1 MKKIN
6 YLLIIMIMS
15 LVFIPISKVKAE
27 TVISEVT
34 VRVDLPKVGNL
45 VLPEGYAG
53 TDYDNIV
60 DDGTMNPDTTPS
72 ITSLTDGVIIHSKY
86 YIVGLQDR
94 DELFFGQFKKGQTA
108 YADVWIEC
116 ESSEYR
122 LADPLTINIQYT
134 KGTVNYTVSPAYQS
148 DHISTK
154 SGYNIDYTE
163 FATSFPI
170 INEFTVTFDSQGGSD
185 VPSQTL
191 TGSGATESATV
202 ERPEEPT
209 KPENDFRGW
218 FTDPEC
224 TDGNEFDFSVSISD
238 PITLYAKWEET
249 TEEYTITNGDATATF
264 RYDKGYNFD
273 LRFVDLLTLTPEQIE
288 EMSEGTVTPEMY
300 NEVLK
305 LVKERASKY
314 GEFIGFY
321 GIEIEDTHVVP
332 NRGYGGQVKFKL
344 KMTEEMKKY
353 KSFKFIYMDSDNNF
367 KVGDIADFTI
377 EGDYIVGTLPH
388 LSAYALV
395 GITEEESKG
404 TNPPTGDNIYLYF
417 SLLGLAA
424 VSTLYV
430 KKKMYN

>member
-1 MKKIN
+1 MKKIK
-6 YLLIIMIMS
+6 YLFLIMIMS
-15 LVFIPISKVKAE
+15 LIFIPLSKVKAE
-27 TVISEVT
+27 TIINEVIVEIDRPIVGDRVWPIGYTGEDLDVIPYNESYNPDSHPNMQAVTEGVT
-34 VRVDLPKVGNL
+34 VSNMYWKPSS
-45 VLPEGYAG
+45 
-53 TDYDNIV
+53 TD
-60 DDGTMNPDTTPS
+60 S
-72 ITSLTDGVIIHSKY
+72 
-86 YIVGLQDR
+86 
-94 DELFFGQFKKGQTA
+94 DELFFGKFKKSTNY
-108 YADVWIEC
+108 YAEAKVRATSGYQLAEDVVIK
-116 ESSEYR
+116 YR
-122 LADPLTINIQYT
+122 YKTGEVYITPNATWQEDHIHYEAGIGPTYT
-134 KGTVNYTVSPAYQS
+134 YFIGTVPSLNQ
-148 DHISTK
+148 
-154 SGYNIDYTE
+154 
-163 FATSFPI
+163 
-170 INEFTVTFDSQGGSD
+170 FTVTFNSQGGSD

-191 TGSGATESATV
+191 TGSGVTESATV
-202 ERPEEPT
+202 ERPADPT
-209 KPENDFRGW
+209 NGDKDFRGW

-224 TDGNEFDFSVSISD
+224 TDGNEFDFNVSISD

-249 TEEYTITNGDATATF
+249 TEEYTITSGDATANF

-300 NEVLK
+300 NEVMK

-321 GIEIEDTHVVP
+321 AIEIEDTHVVP

-353 KSFKFIYMDSDNNF
+353 KSFKFIYIDSDNEF
-367 KVGDIADFTI
+367 KVGDIADFEI
-377 EGDYIVGTLPH
+377 DGDYIVGTLPH

-395 GITEEESKG
+395 GITEEESS

-417 SLLGLAA
+417 ALLGLTV